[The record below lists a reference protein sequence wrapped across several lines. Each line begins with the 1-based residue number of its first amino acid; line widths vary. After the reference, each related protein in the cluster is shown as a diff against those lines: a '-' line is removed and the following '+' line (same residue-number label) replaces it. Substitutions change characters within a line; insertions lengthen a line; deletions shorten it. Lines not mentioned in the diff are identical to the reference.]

1 MDSHLTDPTI
11 TRRSLLLAAPL
22 AYIRNLPGGNQVD
35 PEASQEEAAIG
46 ADTKAAHPPSSCV
59 SALD

>member
-1 MDSHLTDPTI
+1 MTNILEATFGATSTTDDVL
-11 TRRSLLLAAPL
+11 SGV
-22 AYIRNLPGGNQVD
+22 NLKGNQVD
-35 PEASQEEAAIG
+35 PEASQEESAIG